1 MDEKAMDV
9 SQALK
14 DTENSLR
21 DFIAFVLREAF
32 ADEWVDKCGVS
43 PDRVEE
49 WKERKTVEERRQKL
63 GAVEERLLY
72 YADFYDLE
80 TILGKHWHRFFE
92 ALGKEK
98 RFMVFLRE
106 MGRLRDPDA
115 HRREL
120 LPHQKHML
128 LGIAGDIRTRI
139 VRYRSKRE
147 TSEDYYPRIESAR
160 DSLGNIYTLGK
171 SVSLNTGYRLRVGDC
186 LEFVIAATDPLGE
199 PLEYRLNV
207 GGTVTIPWQ
216 GRHSMQLTIAER
228 HVRKRLA
235 VVLQVRSQRE
245 YHAKMHY
252 DDRVIFN
259 YEVLPPRPDTA

>member
-21 DFIAFVLREAF
+21 DFIAYVLREAF
-32 ADEWVDKCGVS
+32 GDEWVDKCGVT
-43 PDRVEE
+43 PERVQKWNDRKAE
-49 WKERKTVEERRQKL
+49 EERRQKL

-72 YADFYDLE
+72 YADFYDLG
-80 TILGKHWHRFFE
+80 TILGEHWHKFSE
-92 ALGKEK
+92 ALGDKK
-98 RFMVFLRE
+98 RFMVFPQE
-106 MGRLRDPDA
+106 MRRQRDPHA

-120 LPHQKHML
+120 LPHQKHL
-128 LGIAGDIRTRI
+128 SLGIAGDIRTRI

-160 DSLGNIYTLGK
+160 DSLGNIYALGK

-207 GGTVTIPWQ
+207 GGIVTIPWQ
-216 GRHSMQLTIAER
+216 GSHSMQLTIAER
-228 HVRKRLA
+228 HVQKRLA

-245 YHAKMHY
+245 YHAKTHY